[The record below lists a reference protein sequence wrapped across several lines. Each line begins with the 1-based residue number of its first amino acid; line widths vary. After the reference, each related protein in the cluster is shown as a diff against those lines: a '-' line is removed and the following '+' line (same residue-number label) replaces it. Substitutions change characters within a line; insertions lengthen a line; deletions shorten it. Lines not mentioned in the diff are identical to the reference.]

1 MSSLRTPVLLLW
13 PTHAL
18 LQGNK
23 ELAPSHL
30 NRRWGQLYR
39 HGKDEQVEQE
49 KREYYGDGRYEEAI
63 RAVGYCNKK
72 YDYRKK

>member
-1 MSSLRTPVLLLW
+1 VCWHEANTKCGR

-18 LQGNK
+18 LQDNK

-49 KREYYGDGRYEEAI
+49 KREYYGDARYDEAI